1 MDTKTLTSY
10 YGYRN
15 KKLRITEETSRMDIE
30 TRNLTFEYEPGTNMS
45 VKAVDDLSIT
55 IPAGQFLGIVGH
67 TGSGKT
73 TLVQLLDG
81 LIKPT
86 AGTVLLGGEDI
97 FEKKYDRKKLRSKVG
112 IVFQYPEYQLF
123 ETTVL
128 KDVCFGPLN
137 MGLSKEEAEKKAKE
151 ALLKLGVEEKMFEA
165 SPFELSGGQ
174 KRRVAIAGVVS
185 MNPEIII
192 LDEPTAGLDPAGR
205 EEVLGL
211 LSNLHKD
218 GMTVILVSHSME
230 DVAEYVERILVMDAG
245 RAVLDEPPK
254 EVFTHKEQ
262 LEEIGLALPE
272 VTYLMHSLKN
282 AGFDVDTTAI
292 TVEEA
297 VMEILSKCNTKPE

>member
-1 MDTKTLTSY
+1 
-10 YGYRN
+10 
-15 KKLRITEETSRMDIE
+15 MDIE
-30 TRNLTFEYEPGTNMS
+30 AKNLTFEYEPGTNMS
-45 VKAVDDLSIT
+45 VKAVEDLSFA
-55 IPAGQFLGIVGH
+55 IPSGQFLGIVGH

-86 AGTVLLGGEDI
+86 SGTVLLGGEDI
-97 FEKKYDRKKLRSKVG
+97 FSKKYDRKILRGKVG

-123 ETTVL
+123 ESTVL
-128 KDVCFGPLN
+128 KDVCYGPLN
-137 MGLSKEEAEKKAKE
+137 MGFSEEEAVKKAKE
-151 ALLKLGVEEKMFEA
+151 ALQKLGVDESFFEA

-205 EEVLGL
+205 KEVLGL
-211 LSNLHKD
+211 LAGLHKD

-245 RAVLDEPPK
+245 KILLDASPK

-272 VTYLMHSLKN
+272 VTYLMHSLKT
-282 AGFDVDTTAI
+282 AGFDVGTDATTI
-292 TVEEA
+292 DEA
-297 VMEILSKCNTKPE
+297 VAEILRKCKPSAEN

>member
-1 MDTKTLTSY
+1 
-10 YGYRN
+10 
-15 KKLRITEETSRMDIE
+15 MDIE
-30 TRNLTFEYEPGTNMS
+30 AKNLTFEYEPGTNMS
-45 VKAVDDLSIT
+45 VKAVEDLSFT
-55 IPAGQFLGIVGH
+55 IPSGQFLGIVGH

-86 AGTVLLGGEDI
+86 SGTVLLGGEDI
-97 FEKKYDRKKLRSKVG
+97 FSKKYDRKILRGKVG

-123 ETTVL
+123 ESTVL
-128 KDVCFGPLN
+128 KDVCYGPLN
-137 MGLSKEEAEKKAKE
+137 MGFSEEEAVKKAKE
-151 ALLKLGVEEKMFEA
+151 ALQKLGVDESFFEA

-205 EEVLGL
+205 KEVLGL
-211 LSNLHKD
+211 LAGLHKD

-245 RAVLDEPPK
+245 KILLDASPK

-272 VTYLMHSLKN
+272 VTYLMHSLKT
-282 AGFDVDTTAI
+282 AGFDVGTDATTI
-292 TVEEA
+292 DEA
-297 VMEILSKCNTKPE
+297 VAEILRKCKPSAEN